1 MMSIRKNY
9 WIALKKL
16 RRILNKRIPKKE
28 SFILYVLAN

>member
-16 RRILNKRIPKKE
+16 RKTLNKRIPKKE
-28 SFILYVLAN
+28 SIISRIG